1 MSYSPIAKP
10 TRDWTVA
17 PNLLDYERER
27 TRDFWERARGEL
39 TGLPGGGL
47 NIAHEAVDRHAAGP
61 RRNHLAL
68 RWRGKRDEVRDFTYV
83 DLQILTNRFANTV
96 LRMLGEI
103 APEADLAQVKPDVD
117 FRDQFDLDSMDLL
130 NFVIAVDE
138 ELGVEIPE
146 SDYARLG
153 SLDAFVG
160 YLGERLGVPAS
171 EAR

>member
-1 MSYSPIAKP
+1 M
-10 TRDWTVA
+10 TT
-17 PNLLDYERER
+17 
-27 TRDFWERARGEL
+27 
-39 TGLPGGGL
+39 
-47 NIAHEAVDRHAAGP
+47 
-61 RRNHLAL
+61 
-68 RWRGKRDEVRDFTYV
+68 DEIRS
-83 DLQILTNRFANTV
+83 TV

-117 FRDQFDLDSMDLL
+117 FRDQFGLDSMDLL
-130 NFVIAVDE
+130 NFVIAVEE